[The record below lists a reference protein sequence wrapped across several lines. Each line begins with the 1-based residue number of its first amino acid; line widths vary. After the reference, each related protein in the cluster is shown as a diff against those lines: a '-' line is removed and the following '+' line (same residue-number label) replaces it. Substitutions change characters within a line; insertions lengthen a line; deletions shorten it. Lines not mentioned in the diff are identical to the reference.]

1 MLSLHQKDAS
11 VFLPLLSST
20 LIWVS
25 NQTKKETDPLYF
37 TIQPKKMER
46 LCSIYQIKKYNSSIL
61 KNWNETAPILV
72 DSPNKYTLRSN

>member
-25 NQTKKETDPLYF
+25 NQTKKEMDPLYF

-46 LCSIYQIKKYNSSIL
+46 LCSIYQIKNITVPFL
-61 KNWNETAPILV
+61 KTGMKPL
-72 DSPNKYTLRSN
+72 PF